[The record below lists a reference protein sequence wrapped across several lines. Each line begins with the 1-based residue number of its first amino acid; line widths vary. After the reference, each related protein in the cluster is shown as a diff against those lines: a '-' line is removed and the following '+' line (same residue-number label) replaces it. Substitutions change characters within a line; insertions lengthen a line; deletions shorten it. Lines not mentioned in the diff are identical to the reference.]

1 MVLLDVNIIVNQQ
14 FTIIYHGT
22 TFCSGENRTSMLI
35 TINPDLFSKTTYV
48 TNGVIDA
55 ALNKV
60 LKFNE
65 RDEQDISDA
74 YGENF

>member
-1 MVLLDVNIIVNQQ
+1 
-14 FTIIYHGT
+14 
-22 TFCSGENRTSMLI
+22 MLI

-48 TNGVIDA
+48 TKGVIDG

-60 LKFNE
+60 LIFNE
-65 RDEQDISDA
+65 RDKQDIGDA